1 MPNAVV
7 TGASSGIGLEL
18 ARIFAR
24 ERYDLVLVAR
34 NQPALEHIA
43 AELRTMR
50 GVRVDVIAAD
60 LSTPE
65 APQQI
70 YEQTGRADVLVNNA
84 GFGVYGEF
92 ADSPVEDD
100 IGLLRLNIE
109 ALVVL
114 TRLFLP
120 GMLQGRKG
128 RILNVAST
136 AAFQPGPLMALYYAS
151 KAFVLS
157 FSEAIANELEGSGVT
172 VTALCPGPTATG
184 FQARARMED
193 SNLLKRM
200 QVMDAAT
207 VAEAG
212 YRGMIAGKT
221 IVIPGTRNWLV
232 AESVRFAPRKLVTRI
247 ARSMQEREH

>member
-50 GVRVDVIAAD
+50 GVRVDIIAAD

-70 YEQTGRADVLVNNA
+70 YEQAGRTDILVNNA

-120 GMLQGRKG
+120 GMLQTRKG
-128 RILNVAST
+128 RIMNVAST